1 MLVVVEGV
9 SASGKSSWCKRNY
22 PLQTIG
28 EPPPAREAEEA
39 LAPHERQA
47 YWAERGCTRWNAG
60 VGLEQTSGLAVFDT
74 DPFKLHYT
82 WSLLRLG
89 LLDVEEWLTAVDVC
103 RAAFADGRL
112 GLADLVL
119 VADAPPEELS
129 RRREADKTLGRERRR
144 FDLHMRMREPLRE
157 WYGALA
163 RLDPRRVCWSLPPDG
178 SLPEVEPRDQRSGLP
193 LFEAVRRGLPLNAA
207 DDASRA

>member
-9 SASGKSSWCKRNY
+9 SASGKSSWCKRHF

-28 EPPPAREAEEA
+28 EPPPARETEEA
-39 LAPHERQA
+39 IAPHEREA
-47 YWAERGCTRWNAG
+47 FWAERSCARWYAG
-60 VGLEQTSGLAVFDT
+60 VELEQVSGLALFDT

-89 LLDVEEWLTAVDVC
+89 LLSVEEWLTAVDVC
-103 RAAFADGRL
+103 RAAFAGGRL

-119 VADAPPEELS
+119 VADAPSEELS
-129 RRREADKTLGRERRR
+129 RRREADKTLGRERGR
-144 FDLHMRMREPLRE
+144 FDLHMRMREPMCE

-163 RLDPRRVCWSLPPDG
+163 RLDPRRVHWILPPDG
-178 SLPEVEPRDQRSGLP
+178 SLPDVEPRDQRSGLA
-193 LFEAVRRGLPLNAA
+193 LFDAALRNLPL
-207 DDASRA
+207 DAYRS